1 MKSKKLGRS
10 ELLNWV
16 NKTVESDYIKIEDLS
31 DGVGFCQIIDAFF
44 KNISKEMNGLKLNAI
59 NEIELKHKNLCLL
72 NSLLGKAGCIKH
84 IDPNKLSKGLFSTN
98 LEFLQFLFDFIYI
111 KNLELFPKKRYK
123 GLKRRIEILKSQ
135 QGNKIFK
142 NIARYLPSHLIT
154 NEVILKIEKDKFFNE
169 SDSNSDYTNEE
180 DIAGYE
186 ENSELQLRLDKY
198 KLFFKLLEEDL
209 IGYLDENKKLN
220 EEMHDIEEEKDY
232 FLGKLQ
238 NINIFCENESNKTK
252 NLKTKERCAN
262 IKSIIISIPH
272 DFK

>member
-1 MKSKKLGRS
+1 M
-10 ELLNWV
+10 
-16 NKTVESDYIKIEDLS
+16 
-31 DGVGFCQIIDAFF
+31 
-44 KNISKEMNGLKLNAI
+44 
-59 NEIELKHKNLCLL
+59 
-72 NSLLGKAGCIKH
+72 
-84 IDPNKLSKGLFSTN
+84 
-98 LEFLQFLFDFIYI
+98 
-111 KNLELFPKKRYK
+111 ELFPKKRYK

-262 IKSIIISIPH
+262 IKNIIISIPH